1 MQLDGLHHITAITGD
16 APRNLDFYVRVL
28 GLRLVK
34 KTVNQDDPGVYHLF
48 YGDDD
53 GSPGHDLTF
62 FEYPGAL
69 PGRAGAGM
77 VHTIALR
84 AAAADSLAYWS
95 QRLRAEGVTE
105 ERRDGALH
113 FSDPEGLRFR
123 LVVEDVTDRPL
134 TAASD
139 IPAEHRILGF
149 AGVHAYS
156 ARPDRSA
163 ALLEGTLGF
172 SRAGNDRWET
182 RGAERGSWI
191 AYDAPPSR
199 PGSQSAGTVH
209 HIAWATTD
217 AEQGAWRE
225 RLVAAGVRPTPI
237 IDRYYFHSVYFR
249 EPSGVLFEL
258 ATDAPGFAVDES
270 ADRLGE
276 TLALPPTLEPHRAR
290 IEAALTPLPGPRTLV
305 PGRS

>member
-84 AAAADSLAYWS
+84 VGGAESLDYWS
-95 QRLRAEGVTE
+95 DRLRAEGVAE
-105 ERRDGALH
+105 ERHDGALH
-113 FSDPEGLRFR
+113 FADPEGLRFR
-123 LVVEDVTDRPL
+123 LVVEDVGDRPL
-134 TAASD
+134 TASSD
-139 IPAEHRILGF
+139 VPAEHRILGF
-149 AGVHAYS
+149 AGVHAYT
-156 ARPDRSA
+156 AAPQRSA
-163 ALLEGTLGF
+163 ALLEETLGF
-172 SRAGNDRWET
+172 SRLGDDRWEA
-182 RGAERGSWI
+182 RGADRGGWI

-209 HIAWATTD
+209 HIAWATND

-225 RLVAAGVRPTPI
+225 RLVAAGMHPTHI

-276 TLALPPTLEPHRAR
+276 TLALPPKLEPYRAR
-290 IEAALTPLPGPRTLV
+290 IEAALTPLPILAPAR
-305 PGRS
+305 